1 MADSRES
8 RHEPDDERER
18 NEPAGRWLLLIHQI
32 PPRPDYFRVKVRR
45 RLARMGAV
53 ALKNSVYLLPST
65 EESREDFAW
74 LEREIRADGGEAVVC
89 EGRFVAG
96 ITDAEVESMFEAELE
111 EADTGDGGVADRVE
125 PGRTWVTRAGV
136 HVDRMASAWLIR
148 RWIDP
153 EAKFRFVAGRTHRLE
168 AGELRFD
175 MYEGEYTHE
184 GGRCTFEVLV
194 ERFGLRDRGLKR
206 IAEVVH
212 DIDCKDDRYGREE
225 TAGIA
230 VLVKGVAAAHAADE
244 DRLEHGA
251 VLWEGL
257 YAHYRRARG

>member
-1 MADSRES
+1 MDGSRES
-8 RHEPDDERER
+8 EGDPGQEREADQ
-18 NEPAGRWLLLIHQI
+18 PDGRWLLLIHRI

-65 EESREDFAW
+65 EESREDFEW
-74 LEREIRADGGEAVVC
+74 LVREIREDGGEAVVC
-89 EGRFVAG
+89 EGSFVAG
-96 ITDAEVESMFEAELE
+96 ITDVEVEAMFEAELE
-111 EADTGDGGVADRVE
+111 ELDTGESAKAERVE
-125 PGRTWVTRAGV
+125 RGRTWVTRSGV

-153 EAKFRFVAGRTHRLE
+153 AAKFRFVAGRTHRAE

-184 GGRCTFEVLV
+184 GGRCTFEVLL
-194 ERFGLRDRGLKR
+194 ERFGLRDRALKR

-230 VLVKGVAAAHAADE
+230 LLVKGVAAGHAADE
-244 DRLEHGA
+244 ARLEQSA
-251 VLWEGL
+251 VVWEGL